1 MTETLLGL
9 LIRAAFAVAGTVLT
23 TCLIPY
29 LKEKRLYA
37 VIKKAVEAAE
47 KLSQSA
53 RFDKKE
59 YVLSVLRSRGVRMT
73 PEVDAIVEGCV
84 LELDLLLA
92 GLRSPGPEEHAGD
105 NL

>member
-1 MTETLLGL
+1 MTETVLSV

-23 TCLIPY
+23 TYLIPY

-92 GLRSPGPEEHAGD
+92 GLRSSGPEEHTGD
-105 NL
+105 KI